1 MNKNTFYTLLLFF
14 ILVCG
19 ANAQEA
25 SSKEIVKTILSPSR
39 KSSPITVVAHR
50 GDWRHFPEN
59 SLKGIESAIKKGID
73 VIEIDLAMT
82 SDSVLV
88 LMHDRTVDR
97 TTNGKGRVD
106 SYTLDSIRTLR
117 LKNGWGG
124 LSHYGIPTLEEVL
137 HMVKGR
143 VVINIDKG
151 FDYFPQVYALTEKTG
166 TTSQIIIK
174 SGYPYKKVKT
184 VLDTQTGGK
193 MIYMPIINILKD
205 GQEEMLDE
213 YLKNMPC
220 AAYEIVFPSLTPK
233 VQETYDKIISSGG
246 RVWVNTLWNSLCA
259 GMTDDAAAD
268 DRNIYDQ
275 HLEMGATIIQTDRPE
290 MLIQHLK
297 SKKLHR

>member
-1 MNKNTFYTLLLFF
+1 MNRNIFYTIVLFCT
-14 ILVCG
+14 LVVG
-19 ANAQEA
+19 VSAQETT
-25 SSKEIVKTILSPSR
+25 SDKIVSTLL
-39 KSSPITVVAHR
+39 SSPLKAPSITVVAHR

-59 SLKGIESAIKKGID
+59 SLKGIESAIEKGVD

-106 SYTLDSIRTLR
+106 SYTLDSIRTLK

-124 LSHYGIPTLEEVL
+124 LSKYGVPTLEEVL
-137 HMVKGR
+137 NLVKGR

-166 TTSQIIIK
+166 TTEQIIIK
-174 SGYPYKKVKT
+174 SGYPYKKVKA

-193 MIYMPIINILKD
+193 MLYMPIINILAE
-205 GQEEMLDE
+205 GHEEMLDD
-213 YLKNMPC
+213 YLRHMPC
-220 AAYEIVFPSLTPK
+220 VAYEIVFPRLSSK
-233 VQETYDKIISSGG
+233 VTECYNKIISSGS

-268 DRNIYDQ
+268 DLGIYDR
-275 HLEMGATIIQTDRPE
+275 HLMMGATIIQTDRPE
-290 MLIQHLK
+290 MLIKHLK
-297 SKKLHR
+297 NKGLHR